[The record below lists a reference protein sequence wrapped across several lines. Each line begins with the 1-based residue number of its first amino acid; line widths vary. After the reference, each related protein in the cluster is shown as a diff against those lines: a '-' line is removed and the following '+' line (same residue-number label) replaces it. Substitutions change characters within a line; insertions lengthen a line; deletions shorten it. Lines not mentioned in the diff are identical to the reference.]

1 MMTMAPTTQDAP
13 TGRALDAWLDA
24 VQRNLRENPQKR
36 RPRRGW
42 RISRKAR
49 AEARMLFDEY
59 YRRVEGESSRQ
70 AA

>member
-1 MMTMAPTTQDAP
+1 MTMATPTQDAP
-13 TGRALDAWLDA
+13 NTHALSAWLDA

-59 YRRVEGESSRQ
+59 YRRIGLEPSRR